1 MFTAPPCDGGQF
13 EGSTS
18 PTERFWEILLC
29 CNGKLISV
37 EDFIY
42 KFNMKWSYLKLLS
55 NKHFLAKYSAIL
67 SVF

>member
-29 CNGKLISV
+29 CNGKCISV
-37 EDFIY
+37 Y
-42 KFNMKWSYLKLLS
+42 TYAKYLKLFLMK
-55 NKHFLAKYSAIL
+55 NCLAKYFAI
-67 SVF
+67 